1 MPVTWKLRENFSN
14 QIKFLLLAP
23 ASRYLAP
30 FGLYNGQRKGVIIIF
45 KRSKPLS
52 RMNLYSRIL
61 SNFETQ
67 ANSCFFSQTKNGQL
81 VFTFLKSVLSVS
93 QMTLKVTFHEF
104 IELDPVFSCICFA
117 IYWALSCSRFQ
128 QKVSQKL

>member
-1 MPVTWKLRENFSN
+1 MPVTWKLRENFSS
-14 QIKFLLLAP
+14 QIKFLLLVP

-67 ANSCFFSQTKNGQL
+67 ANSCFF
-81 VFTFLKSVLSVS
+81 
-93 QMTLKVTFHEF
+93 
-104 IELDPVFSCICFA
+104 FSNKEWTTCIHIF
-117 IYWALSCSRFQ
+117 
-128 QKVSQKL
+128 